1 MLLYISTSEENI
13 VLFIW
18 LHLFNNYSYYL
29 VLIDTSSICCW
40 KYLSIDYFYFYF
52 EVIFFIW
59 DWE

>member
-13 VLFIW
+13 VLSIW

-40 KYLSIDYFYFYF
+40 KYLSKDYFYFYF
-52 EVIFFIW
+52 
-59 DWE
+59 

>member
-52 EVIFFIW
+52 
-59 DWE
+59 